1 MIKLNCKSKS
11 MSALIIP
18 KQNMAQCET
27 LFDKIKQLSEEG
39 LLLNINQINWYSDFP
54 KLLPV
59 TVHIAHDNQK
69 LYLYYQVEGEELRTV
84 NTKDFMPVWEDSCV
98 EFFMQRKGE
107 KNYRNFEF
115 NAHGVLLASKRES
128 KDNAEKLAEE
138 VMASIERFT
147 TIEHL
152 YNEGLQLSNW
162 TLYTAI
168 PKEALG
174 FSVDE
179 NLSAQMIGANFYKC
193 GDETNEPHFISWNAI
208 DTPNPNF
215 HVPQFFGEL
224 IFE

>member
-138 VMASIERFT
+138 VMASIQRFS
-147 TIEHL
+147 TIEHV
-152 YNEGLQLSNW
+152 YKDGAQLSNW
-162 TLYTAI
+162 ALYAAI

-174 FSVDE
+174 FLADE
-179 NLSAQMIGANFYKC
+179 NLSQQI
-193 GDETNEPHFISWNAI
+193 I
-208 DTPNPNF
+208 
-215 HVPQFFGEL
+215 
-224 IFE
+224 